1 MDDKYI
7 VWAEIKGKKFP
18 LCLTVGAA
26 DELEKA
32 FGSIPAIAQS
42 VTDHASKEELGEM
55 MHTILSAFLP
65 LAKAGKDYLAARAA
79 FSGEKGESTPDVPE
93 VDVLQTILSGTEIV
107 RNIWAAVGLALQG
120 GSSRDVE
127 VAPDNSVKNGEA
139 AM

>member
-26 DELEKA
+26 DELEKE
-32 FGSIPAIAQS
+32 FGSIGAISQS
-42 VTDHASKEELGEM
+42 VTDHANKDELSEM
-55 MHTILSAFLP
+55 MRTILSTFLP

-79 FSGEKGESTPDVPE
+79 FAGEKGEPTPDVPE
-93 VDVLQTILSGTEIV
+93 EDVLLAILSGNEIV
-107 RNIWAAVGLALQG
+107 NNIWAAVALALQG

-127 VAPDNSVKNGEA
+127 VAPDNSAKNGET

>member
-32 FGSIPAIAQS
+32 FGGIQAIGQS
-42 VTDHASKEELGEM
+42 VTDHANKDELGPM
-55 MHTILSAFLP
+55 LHTILSAFLP
-65 LAKAGKDYLAARAA
+65 LAKAGKDYLTARAA
-79 FSGEKGESTPDVPE
+79 FSGEKAESTPDVPE
-93 VDVLQTILSGTEIV
+93 EDVLRSILSGTEIV
-107 RNIWAAVGLALQG
+107 ENILPAVTNALNG

-127 VAPDNSVKNGEA
+127 VAPDNSAKNGET